1 MKVKTNGITFNNVFF
16 EERENEIRLKARL
29 DTDISAVKDAFES
42 GNEIEYLD
50 NKDTLVF
57 KVFTKCALENITR
70 GKECYIFSFKKIT
83 REAELEEQVT
93 NLELALCEI
102 YEAMGV

>member
-1 MKVKTNGITFNNVFF
+1 MKVKVNGITFNNVFF
-16 EERENEIRLKARL
+16 EERENEIRLKAGL

-50 NKDTLVF
+50 DKDVLVY
-57 KVFTKCALENITR
+57 KVFTKCALENITK
-70 GKECYIFSFKKIT
+70 GKDFYVYRFKKIT

-93 NLELALCEI
+93 NLELALVEL
-102 YEAMGV
+102 YESIGG